1 MTPIRSIGSVDDR
14 TLLEVAR
21 SAFLETCAA
30 DRRDGLTAHSL
41 DTRGEVRF
49 GDAALHELA
58 EVSST
63 RRERLFVAGEARAL
77 LYVDV
82 GVIHGRDDDIDASTA
97 GFELSCGPMRIEKR
111 HGEHLSTEGSAA
123 LRGRMERLLTQRAAL
138 RLSPT
143 TPPSTPLDW
152 NQRVLSCELYQRV
165 PFDGGPVELAVA
177 SYGSRWFG
185 VLLSSDFHYA
195 PIGWIPRPTA
205 PVMTDE
211 AVSAHGERVLADL
224 DALALALGLPPPVV
238 LHRESFTADPES
250 RSRGFRYDRVDV
262 SVPRGHVDAAYGRSG
277 DWHLRLA
284 RHTDPAGLRRWSFIA
299 QDDRCSGMV
308 RGSAAPSPDDATQL
322 RVTLRSHGDRAV
334 ADALLAA
341 LGLPL
346 SPQAL

>member
-82 GVIHGRDDDIDASTA
+82 GVIHGRDDDVDASTA

-123 LRGRMERLLTQRAAL
+123 LRGRLERLLTQRAAL

-165 PFDGGPVELAVA
+165 PFDGGPAELAVA

-250 RSRGFRYDRVDV
+250 RSRGFATIGSTCRCRGATSTLRTVGRATGTSDWRATQT
-262 SVPRGHVDAAYGRSG
+262 PRAYGAGRSS
-277 DWHLRLA
+277 
-284 RHTDPAGLRRWSFIA
+284 RRTT
-299 QDDRCSGMV
+299 
-308 RGSAAPSPDDATQL
+308 AAPGWCGGAPRPHPTT
-322 RVTLRSHGDRAV
+322 RPGC
-334 ADALLAA
+334 
-341 LGLPL
+341 G
-346 SPQAL
+346 